1 MTIFLAGAISIMSPL
16 VVMFIFIAWRATD
29 KNKPTKQRAKE
40 VLVETINLTLVVM
53 ASIAISSVIFQMAI
67 RFLIK

>member
-16 VVMFIFIAWRATD
+16 IVMFMFISWRATD
-29 KNKPTKQRAKE
+29 KNKSTKQRAKE
-40 VLVETINLTLVVM
+40 VLVESIKLALMVM

-67 RFLIK
+67 RFIIK

>member
-1 MTIFLAGAISIMSPL
+1 MSIFLAGAISIMSPL
-16 VVMFIFIAWRATD
+16 VVMLIFISWRATD

-40 VLVETINLTLVVM
+40 VLIESIKLAIVVM
-53 ASIAISSVIFQMAI
+53 VSIAASSVIFQMVI